1 MAREPELPVD
11 KVALLTAIVESSEDA
26 IISTDLRTTL
36 TSWNRAAEQLYGYTA
51 VEAIGRPNSLI
62 IPPDRSAEE
71 ADVIRRLLEGQSVPT
86 LETIRVRKDGTR
98 IDVALTPSTIRVADG
113 RIIGISKIS
122 RDLSAR
128 RRDERQLRDL
138 LERMSDAFSTL
149 DREGRFTY
157 VNERYVQMSG
167 KRREELLGKI
177 VWDVFPEATR
187 IPVYEAMQKAGRDN
201 VPVIHE
207 GYYPPLDLWFETR
220 IYPTS
225 DGLASFTTDIT
236 ERKRIERVKDE
247 TLQVSR
253 RLATIVENS
262 DDAIISKDLAG
273 TITSWNP
280 AAERMFGFAAGEAIG
295 ESIRIIVPKD
305 RQDEETTILARLR
318 QGEKIEH
325 FETTRCRK
333 DGTCFPISLTVS
345 PIRDDSVVVGASKI
359 ARDISG
365 RKRAEE
371 NAERE
376 HRRTVF
382 LAEMARRLS
391 NSLDSTQILEGIAAA
406 AVPEL
411 ADWCAVDMVEED
423 KRIARVAVA
432 PADEARIGLAKQ
444 IWPHDED
451 PAAPYSAPYVI
462 RTATP
467 VLIPDITDDMVVASA
482 PGNRERLDLVRSF
495 GLLSYLCVPLI
506 VAGRAIGALILATAE
521 SDRRYTDDDL
531 RFAEDIASRA
541 ALAVENARA
550 YEEMQRANR
559 LKDDFLATLSHE
571 LRTPL
576 NAILGYARLAR
587 GRMISGDKLNR
598 ALDTIERNSTTLT
611 QMVEDILDVSRI
623 SSGKM
628 RLNVQPIDLPLILH
642 EAVETMKPAA
652 DAKRIQLQTLVDP
665 QVGPISGD
673 PDRLRQIVWN
683 LLSNA
688 VKFTPKNGHV
698 QLQLARIN
706 SSVEITVSDDGIGI
720 APDFLPHLFERFRQA
735 DSSIGRQHAGLG
747 LGLAI
752 VRNLVEAHGGG
763 VTASSNGPGTGA
775 TFRVRLPVMIVYPAT
790 PPEKRIHPRQ
800 ESALP
805 VQQLPDL
812 SGTHVLALDDEPD
825 AVGLLAEIL
834 QTAGARVTTAT
845 SAAAALQTVETTTP
859 TPDVIVADLGM
870 PLMDGF
876 EFIRRLRRSEN
887 RHVRDIP
894 AAALTAYARSE
905 DRARTLQGGFEMHL
919 AKPIDPVEL
928 VSAVKALARRR
939 DNAT

>member
-1 MAREPELPVD
+1 MAHELELPVD
-11 KVALLTAIVESSEDA
+11 KVALLTAIVESTEDA
-26 IISTDLRTTL
+26 IISTDLKRIL
-36 TSWNRAAEQLYGYTA
+36 TSWNRAAEQLYGYSA
-51 VEAIGRPNSLI
+51 AEAIGQPNSLI

-71 ADVIRRLLEGQSVPT
+71 DDVIRRLLAGQPVPT

-98 IDVALTPSTIRVADG
+98 VDVALTPSAIRAADG

-138 LERMSDAFSTL
+138 VERMSDAFSTL

-157 VNERYVQMSG
+157 VNERYAQMSG
-167 KRREELLGKI
+167 KRREELLGKV
-177 VWDVFPEATR
+177 VWDVFPEAMR
-187 IPVYEAMQKAGRDN
+187 IPVYAAVQQATRDN
-201 VPVIHE
+201 VPVTSE

-225 DGLASFTTDIT
+225 NGLASFTTDIT

-247 TLQVSR
+247 ALQVSR
-253 RLATIVENS
+253 RLATIVESS

-280 AAERMFGFAAGEAIG
+280 AAERMFGFAAEEAIG
-295 ESIRIIVPKD
+295 QSIRIIVPQD

-318 QGEKIEH
+318 QGEKIQH

-345 PIRDDSVVVGASKI
+345 PIRNDSVVVGASKI
-359 ARDISG
+359 ARDISE
-365 RKRAEE
+365 RKRADDD
-371 NAERE
+371 AERE
-376 HRRTVF
+376 HRRAVF

-391 NSLDSTQILEGIAAA
+391 KSLDSMQILEGIAAA
-406 AVPEL
+406 AVLEI
-411 ADWCAVDMVEED
+411 ADWCAVDLVQED
-423 KRIARVAVA
+423 LQIARVAVA
-432 PADEARIGLAKQ
+432 HADAARTGLKQ
-444 IWPHDED
+444 LLQQYED
-451 PAAPYSAPYVI
+451 PTAPYSAPYVI
-462 RTATP
+462 QTATP
-467 VLIPDITDDMVVASA
+467 ALISNVTDSG
-482 PGNRERLDLVRSF
+482 P
-495 GLLSYLCVPLI
+495 LSYLCVPLI
-506 VAGRAIGALILATAE
+506 VGGHAIGALSLATAE
-521 SDRRYTDDDL
+521 SGRGYTDDDL

-559 LKDDFLATLSHE
+559 VKDDFLATLSHE

-598 ALDTIERNSTTLT
+598 ALDTIERNSTTLS

-642 EAVETMKPAA
+642 EAVETIKPAA

-688 VKFTPKNGHV
+688 VKFTPKDGHV
-698 QLQLARIN
+698 QLQLARVN

-720 APDFLPHLFERFRQA
+720 APDFLPYLFERFRQA
-735 DSSIGRQHAGLG
+735 DSGIARQHAGLG

-752 VRNLVEAHGGG
+752 VRNLVEIHGGS
-763 VTASSNGPGTGA
+763 VTASSNGLGTGT
-775 TFRVRLPVMIVYPAT
+775 TFRVRLPVMIAYPET
-790 PPEKRIHPRQ
+790 PPEKRILPRQ
-800 ESALP
+800 ECALP
-805 VQQLPDL
+805 LQQLPDL
-812 SGTHVLALDDEPD
+812 SDTHVLALDDEPD

-834 QTAGARVTTAT
+834 QSAGARVTTAT
-845 SAAAALQTVETTTP
+845 SAAAALRTLETTTP

-876 EFIRRLRRSEN
+876 EFIGQLRRSAN

-905 DRARTLQGGFEMHL
+905 DRARTLQSGFEMHL

-939 DNAT
+939 DTAT